1 MQIKAIKVGKMYQT
15 RLGIGVCVEKP
26 KTFPVTVKINIT
38 HPLPRGVVYVVPRD
52 VEHEITTK

>member
-1 MQIKAIKVGKMYQT
+1 MYQT

-38 HPLPRGVVYVVPRD
+38 HPFPRGVVYVVPRD
-52 VEHEITTK
+52 VQHEITTT